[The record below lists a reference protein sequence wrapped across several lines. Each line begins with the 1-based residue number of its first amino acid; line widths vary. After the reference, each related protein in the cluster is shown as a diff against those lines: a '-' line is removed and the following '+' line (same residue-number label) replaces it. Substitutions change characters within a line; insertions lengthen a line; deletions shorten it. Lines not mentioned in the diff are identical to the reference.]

1 MVVVMGAAV
10 VMRVEAMVVG
20 ATAAVVRVVEARVVG
35 LRVAGL
41 RVAVVMAGAPPCRRR
56 PRCP

>member
-1 MVVVMGAAV
+1 MGAAV
-10 VMRVEAMVVG
+10 GMRVEAMVVG